1 MKRPLLLACLV
12 CLASCQ
18 RATVDEN
25 GARVVLASSPQRV
38 ATTAGIPASQGT
50 LPQASTTLAPVS
62 GAGRTAGGMSP
73 PRV

>member
-25 GARVVLASSPQRV
+25 GARVVLECALCGFV
-38 ATTAGIPASQGT
+38 
-50 LPQASTTLAPVS
+50 L
-62 GAGRTAGGMSP
+62 
-73 PRV
+73 